1 MTAVLAPLEE
11 LPTTTTAL
19 VRATLHAQQGLL
31 ERSTARL
38 LSATLSDSVWMVR
51 KASLQLHFFIA
62 RSAEQVLFFFARR
75 ALPEVRPLSV
85 QLAVT
90 VEAAPQPT
98 PTVISEATQRLSAPP
113 IHLLTVPS
121 CLVAQPSAQD
131 FAQHAPPGTTAE
143 DGILF
148 RMGTDQ
154 RSYLG
159 IRHPARGLSAQL
171 CYHQEGHPA
180 TMLRGFPV
188 APFLDLAQSIRC
200 ALLEPDDASQALPI
214 QLPHDPGALSDVHV
228 SLFWLIEGFRLMEAG
243 LMESSHAQAS
253 PFQQL
258 AVRYEPSVYQAE
270 LALRLNQQ
278 GFFVS
283 DPAVDAVSLGL
294 RVCVLRERGSLLV
307 RLTLVPPDFLVHGL
321 LRDSFLQA
329 LKPSTPLLIRKQ
341 LGFLDD
347 DAWSAFLDSAQDRAV
362 IFRVER
368 TRSADVN
375 VVILSTA
382 SSRTEG
388 SSRQIIVR
396 CLAQVDAQASPPSV
410 KLSDVALRYDSAQ
423 GTSQT
428 LDDETARYFVRLAS
442 AFQIWLR
449 VLNQSNE

>member
-62 RSAEQVLFFFARR
+62 RSAEQVLFFFART

-90 VEAAPQPT
+90 VEAAPHPT
-98 PTVISEATQRLSAPP
+98 PAVVSEAAQRLSALP
-113 IHLLTVPS
+113 IHLLTVAS

-171 CYHQEGHPA
+171 CYHQEGQPA

-188 APFLDLAQSIRC
+188 APFLELAQSIRC

-243 LMESSHAQAS
+243 LMQTAQAS

-307 RLTLVPPDFLVHGL
+307 RLSLLPPDFLVHGL

-329 LKPSTPLLIRKQ
+329 LKQSTPLPVRKQ

-347 DAWSAFLDSAQDRAV
+347 DAWSALIDSAQERAV

-368 TRSADVN
+368 TRLADVN

-423 GTSQT
+423 GTSQN